1 MSEPIVVGSYA
12 YRHEA
17 EFARETLRA
26 AGIDSMLLADDA
38 GGAYTGLTFSW
49 RARLLVRPEDAERA
63 QQLLAGELPPDDEPA
78 A

>member
-1 MSEPIVVGSYA
+1 MSEPVVVGTYA

-49 RARLLVRPEDAERA
+49 RARLLVRPEDADRA
-63 QQLLAGELPPDDEPA
+63 RQVLEQNGSPEDEPA